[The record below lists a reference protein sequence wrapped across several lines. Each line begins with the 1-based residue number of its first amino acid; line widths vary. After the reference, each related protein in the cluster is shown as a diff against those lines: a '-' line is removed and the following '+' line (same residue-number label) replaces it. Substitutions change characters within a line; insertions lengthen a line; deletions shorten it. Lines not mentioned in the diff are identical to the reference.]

1 MEQFKFTVEDK
12 VRISKNKRKIFN
24 KVYTPHWT
32 EELFLIDKIQYTNPT
47 TYKLNDLNNEEIK
60 GSFYEPE
67 LLKPKEEVFRIDKI
81 IRRD

>member
-32 EELFLIDKIQYTNPT
+32 EELFLIDKIQYTNPI
-47 TYKLNDLNNEEIK
+47 TYKLTT
-60 GSFYEPE
+60 
-67 LLKPKEEVFRIDKI
+67 
-81 IRRD
+81 